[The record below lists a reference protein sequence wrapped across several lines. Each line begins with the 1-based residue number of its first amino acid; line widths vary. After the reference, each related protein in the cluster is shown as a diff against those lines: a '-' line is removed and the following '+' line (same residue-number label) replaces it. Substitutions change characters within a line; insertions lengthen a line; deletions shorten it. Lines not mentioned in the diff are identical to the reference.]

1 MAIEVY
7 YKMVVFFQQDLTDG
21 LITLSEEESKHC
33 IRVLR
38 MQVGD
43 NVYLT
48 NGKGLVA
55 TATIA
60 DAHPK
65 KCVLQVIS
73 LEQKEQNRAYQF
85 HLYIAPAKSNE
96 RNEWL
101 IEKAVEAGIDSIT
114 WIETQRSER
123 IKIPIDRFQKVAIA
137 AMKQSKQWYL
147 PALKGVSQLNTTLLE
162 VANAEQSFMAWCET
176 TPEDWIGNQLQKGNQ
191 HIAII
196 IGPEGDFTQEEI
208 EKAKSVGI
216 KPIWLGHS
224 ILRTET
230 AGLFACMA
238 VKTICS

>member
-1 MAIEVY
+1 
-7 YKMVVFFQQDLTDG
+7 MVVFFQQELTAG
-21 LITLSEEESKHC
+21 FITLSEEESKHC

-43 NVYLT
+43 NVHLT

-55 TATIA
+55 TAAIA

-65 KCVLQVIS
+65 KCVLKVIS
-73 LEQKEQNRAYQF
+73 LEQKEHNRSYQF
-85 HLYIAPAKSNE
+85 HLYIAPAKNNE

-123 IKIPIDRFQKVAIA
+123 IKIPMERFQKVAIA

-147 PALKGVSQLNTTLLE
+147 PSLKGVTQLD
-162 VANAEQSFMAWCET
+162 NAFQEAATAHAALIAWCET
-176 TPEDWIGNQLQKGNQ
+176 TPENWIGNQLQKGSQ

-196 IGPEGDFTQEEI
+196 IGPEGDFTQAEI
-208 EKAKSVGI
+208 DKAKSVGI
-216 KPIWLGHS
+216 KPIWLGNS